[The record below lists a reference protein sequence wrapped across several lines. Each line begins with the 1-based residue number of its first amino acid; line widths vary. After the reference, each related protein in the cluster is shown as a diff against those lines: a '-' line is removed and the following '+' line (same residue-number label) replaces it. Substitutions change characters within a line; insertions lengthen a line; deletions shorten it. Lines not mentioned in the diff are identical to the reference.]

1 MDYVGTSGTLLFTN
15 GVTNLTFKVTIINQ
29 AGVQPAKTV
38 LLSLTNPTNA
48 LPVAPTNATLTIYD
62 TAVGISFA
70 STTNSAV
77 ETSGSVAVNVVR
89 TGNLTGSVTV
99 NYATTNGTALAGVN
113 YTATSGM
120 LTFGDGQSLQTIYI
134 PLLYDTN
141 LTGPLTFTVGLSNPG
156 SGALLLA
163 PATTTV
169 VVLDANAGLSFT
181 SPAMSVLNSAGSALI
196 TVVCSNPGAE
206 PVIVNSNTVPL
217 SVNYSTSDGTGVAG
231 QDYLPVSGTLVFI
244 NGIAT
249 NTFTV
254 PIINNGSVTSNRT
267 FNVTLSNPTAP
278 GVVTPY
284 GTQTVTIIDINSGL
298 LFSSPAY
305 TVLKTNVA
313 ATINVFR
320 TGYTDSVVS
329 VNYIA
334 TNGTA
339 VPGLNF
345 VPTAGSLTFTNGITN
360 QSFTV
365 TVLNNGVVQPDVTV
379 LLQLLSPANAIL
391 LPPSAATLTIHDNTG
406 SYVIPAGSTLIYES
420 GPTNG
425 IIDPNETV
433 TLLFA
438 FRDAGG
444 TNVTD
449 LKATLLS
456 TNGITAP
463 APLTQ
468 DYGPLVYHGHSVSRP
483 FTFTAHGTNGQQIV
497 ATFLLTNN
505 TANVGIG
512 MGVFGYTLGTWVATY
527 ANTAPIYIPYI
538 GAPGG
543 YGPASPYP
551 SVIHVSGLSGTVVKT
566 ALTWTNVSHTSPE
579 DIDALLVAP
588 NQADTLFMAHAGSQN
603 PITHVTLS
611 FDDAATNSLP
621 QSGQI
626 TNGVYKPTSYLPV
639 PGFP

>member
-1 MDYVGTSGTLLFTN
+1 
-15 GVTNLTFKVTIINQ
+15 
-29 AGVQPAKTV
+29 
-38 LLSLTNPTNA
+38 
-48 LPVAPTNATLTIYD
+48 
-62 TAVGISFA
+62 
-70 STTNSAV
+70 
-77 ETSGSVAVNVVR
+77 
-89 TGNLTGSVTV
+89 
-99 NYATTNGTALAGVN
+99 
-113 YTATSGM
+113 
-120 LTFGDGQSLQTIYI
+120 
-134 PLLYDTN
+134 
-141 LTGPLTFTVGLSNPG
+141 
-156 SGALLLA
+156 
-163 PATTTV
+163 
-169 VVLDANAGLSFT
+169 
-181 SPAMSVLNSAGSALI
+181 
-196 TVVCSNPGAE
+196 
-206 PVIVNSNTVPL
+206 
-217 SVNYSTSDGTGVAG
+217 
-231 QDYLPVSGTLVFI
+231 
-244 NGIAT
+244 
-249 NTFTV
+249 
-254 PIINNGSVTSNRT
+254 
-267 FNVTLSNPTAP
+267 
-278 GVVTPY
+278 
-284 GTQTVTIIDINSGL
+284 
-298 LFSSPAY
+298 
-305 TVLKTNVA
+305 
-313 ATINVFR
+313 
-320 TGYTDSVVS
+320 
-329 VNYIA
+329 
-334 TNGTA
+334 
-339 VPGLNF
+339 